1 MPVVADDSGVVRGT
15 FQIPAGI
22 PAGTKKVELVGAA
35 GSYGASTFTGS
46 GTVEVQQMRTVEVI
60 ETHFYDPLAQTF
72 TLDVGRH
79 LGGIDLWFTAVGSQP
94 VRVQIRETTVGFPS
108 RVVLAEGSIPAN
120 QIRTDGQPTRITWT
134 PLWCPAGSEYALVI
148 LTDDATH
155 AVAVAQLGKFDR
167 FAQKWVT
174 QQPYTTGVL
183 LSSSNASTWTPHQ
196 DLDLTFRL
204 LACRFTATA
213 KRIPLGTITANQV
226 SDMIALARVERPA
239 VDTNLTLVFTDQD
252 GDQLTVVD
260 GQVVSLQNRLNG
272 NVTVEAVLTGSD
284 LRSPVLY
291 PGVQA
296 VLGNVKESAT
306 YVSRLIDCPGAT
318 KVIVAY
324 EALLGG
330 PAAVKVE
337 VLRNGGWTVA
347 PVTGG
352 SPIGNGWQ
360 ETICTLSN
368 FAVDQ
373 TAVRL
378 TLSGSI
384 VYRPRLRNL
393 QVVGL

>member
-1 MPVVADDSGVVRGT
+1 M
-15 FQIPAGI
+15 
-22 PAGTKKVELVGAA
+22 
-35 GSYGASTFTGS
+35 
-46 GTVEVQQMRTVEVI
+46 
-60 ETHFYDPLAQTF
+60 
-72 TLDVGRH
+72 
-79 LGGIDLWFTAVGSQP
+79 
-94 VRVQIRETTVGFPS
+94 
-108 RVVLAEGSIPAN
+108 
-120 QIRTDGQPTRITWT
+120 
-134 PLWCPAGSEYALVI
+134 
-148 LTDDATH
+148 
-155 AVAVAQLGKFDR
+155 
-167 FAQKWVT
+167 T

-296 VLGNVKESAT
+296 VLGNVKENAT

-330 PAAVKVE
+330 PATVKVE
-337 VLRNGGWTVA
+337 VLRNGAWTVA

-352 SPIGNGWQ
+352 SPIGDGWQ